1 MPSLLLNYFGQGAL
15 LIVHPEAASNPFY
28 GLVPGWALYIMV
40 GVATAA
46 AIIASQAL
54 ISGAFSL
61 TRQAVQLG
69 YSPRVTVTHT
79 SSTEA
84 GQIYVPEVNWA
95 LMVACLSLVFG
106 FGDSSSLAAAYGIA
120 VTGTMTIT
128 TILFAN
134 VALDR
139 WGWRLWQVVTLSTL
153 FLVVDL
159 AFLGANLVKIEE
171 GGWFP
176 LVVAL
181 IVFTLMTTWKRG
193 RAFLTNILRDNSLP
207 LDLFIQ
213 DVARRNPYR
222 VPGTAVFMTSDP
234 EGAPPVLLHH
244 MKHNKVLHEKVIIM
258 SIQGENIPQ
267 VPEKDRV
274 EFKELGKGFYLV
286 VASYGFMESPDVP
299 AVLQALAMKGDAM
312 DLGGL
317 TVKVMET
324 TFYLGRETLL
334 PSGQSRMARWRKKLF
349 IVMTR
354 NAQSATAFFNL
365 PPNRVVE
372 MGAQIQL

>member
-1 MPSLLLNYFGQGAL
+1 
-15 LIVHPEAASNPFY
+15 
-28 GLVPGWALYIMV
+28 
-40 GVATAA
+40 
-46 AIIASQAL
+46 
-54 ISGAFSL
+54 
-61 TRQAVQLG
+61 
-69 YSPRVTVTHT
+69 
-79 SSTEA
+79 
-84 GQIYVPEVNWA
+84 
-95 LMVACLSLVFG
+95 
-106 FGDSSSLAAAYGIA
+106 
-120 VTGTMTIT
+120 MTIT

-334 PSGQSRMARWRKKLF
+334 PSGQSRMGRWRK
-349 IVMTR
+349 
-354 NAQSATAFFNL
+354 
-365 PPNRVVE
+365 
-372 MGAQIQL
+372 